1 MQVTQQLTRVQKKR
15 AKMAAKKQAK
25 EAGVPLPKRTKNY
38 QQRKKTQPAKP
49 RLAKPKISSYVHS
62 VARNQVELQRMIEDE
77 KNLLLPLFFHT
88 YVHTRTYL

>member
-38 QQRKKTQPAKP
+38 QKKKHFQPSLLVRGNGI
-49 RLAKPKISSYVHS
+49 RLKLDLKMTIQKH
-62 VARNQVELQRMIEDE
+62 
-77 KNLLLPLFFHT
+77 
-88 YVHTRTYL
+88 